1 VPSVSVSVPAM
12 AVAKQWVNIL
22 KKYTSYGLFSY
33 PHVKLKVSFKSI
45 FLIGY
50 VYLNPIFSLPLGRD
64 NGS

>member
-1 VPSVSVSVPAM
+1 M

-50 VYLNPIFSLPLGRD
+50 VYLNPIFSLPLGRLIQA
-64 NGS
+64 